1 MLSCITQRY
10 VGQKNRYG
18 RRLRPGPAAPD
29 RETTMTAAA
38 HQQPKTIEILI
49 DGDPYEVAE
58 RELTVGGI
66 LALAGKDPASF
77 YLVEIKGAREREPH
91 KDPAEQI
98 KLHPHS
104 KFVTVSCGE
113 TPVS

>member
-1 MLSCITQRY
+1 
-10 VGQKNRYG
+10 
-18 RRLRPGPAAPD
+18 
-29 RETTMTAAA
+29 MTAAA
-38 HQQPKTIEILI
+38 TSTRRRSRSSSTASPTRSR
-49 DGDPYEVAE
+49 E
-58 RELTVGGI
+58 RELTVGEI

-77 YLVEIKGAREREPH
+77 YLVEIKGPREREPH
-91 KDPAEQI
+91 KDPARAI